1 MGLNK
6 YIPDFIKILK
16 KLLKGF
22 LYFLLIP
29 VSYLLISIMLMLI
42 TIDRKVGIGIPE
54 ETIYLSTNGV
64 HLNIVIP
71 KDNINSTLLAGLQRN
86 EDEKYL
92 SFGWGD
98 KNFYLNT
105 PRWSDLTLKN
115 VFRALFLKSSTLMHV
130 KRYKS
135 KQDNW
140 IKIDVNKSQL
150 NKLNTF
156 LQNSFKTN
164 DNGMKIILENSGY
177 TSIDNFYKANGNYS
191 CFYTSNS
198 WANKAFKESG
208 LKSCYWTPFDF
219 GLINKYK

>member
-1 MGLNK
+1 
-6 YIPDFIKILK
+6 
-16 KLLKGF
+16 
-22 LYFLLIP
+22 
-29 VSYLLISIMLMLI
+29 MLMLI
-42 TIDRKVGIGIPE
+42 TIDRKVGSGIPE

-71 KDNINSTLLAGLQRN
+71 KDNINRTLLAGLQGN

-105 PRWSDLTLKN
+105 PKWSDLTLKN

-130 KRYKS
+130 KRYKN

-140 IKIDVNKSQL
+140 IKIHLNKSQL

-164 DNGMKIILENSGY
+164 NNIL
-177 TSIDNFYKANGNYS
+177 D
-191 CFYTSNS
+191 
-198 WANKAFKESG
+198 
-208 LKSCYWTPFDF
+208 
-219 GLINKYK
+219 